1 VNEMTD
7 DARAI
12 LNDNLIG
19 AVATINEDGSP
30 WISPLH
36 IFSDEEAV
44 YWFSYEDKQHSL
56 NIERDPRVSLSLS
69 SADLSQGPRGVY
81 INGKASKLDVEETTE
96 AKKLIEAKIGKMIPV
111 FEKATAYRL
120 PIGQF
125 NSGKSTG
132 NCWYFY
138 S

>member
-1 VNEMTD
+1 MNDE
-7 DARAI
+7 ARAI
-12 LNDNLIG
+12 LSENLIG

-44 YWFSYEDKQHSL
+44 YWFSNDDKQHSI
-56 NIERDPRVSLSLS
+56 NIEKDPRVSLSLAA
-69 SADLSQGPRGVY
+69 ADMSHGPKGVY
-81 INGKASKLDVEETTE
+81 INGNATKLDVDTTTE
-96 AKKLIEAKIGKMIPV
+96 AKKLIEARIGKIPPA
-111 FEKATAYRL
+111 FENASAYRL
-120 PIGQF
+120 PIGQP
-125 NSGKSTG
+125 NSGKTVG